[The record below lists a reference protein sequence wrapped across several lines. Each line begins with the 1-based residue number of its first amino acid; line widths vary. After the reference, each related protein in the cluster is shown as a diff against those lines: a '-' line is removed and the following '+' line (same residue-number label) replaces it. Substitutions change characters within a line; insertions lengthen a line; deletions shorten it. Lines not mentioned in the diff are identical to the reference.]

1 MFYSPHPLLRKRETE
16 TASVSYSELLFDLIY
31 VFSVTQLSHYLLHNL
46 TWAGLLKETI
56 LWFAVWMLWQHTI
69 WVTNWFNP
77 DTRPIRILLF
87 VSMLIGLV
95 MSAAIPYAFTYR
107 GLVFAVCYVLIQA
120 GRTLYILFVLGD
132 HHLSANFR
140 RIMGWFCISAVF
152 WITGAILEGEWQIIL
167 WIIAAVCDYTA
178 PMHGFALPRLGR
190 SDSSKEWTIEGHHLV
205 ERCQLFVIIA
215 FGETLLMTG
224 ASLSDIEEWTP
235 LVIASAVI
243 SFIGS
248 LAMWWVY
255 FDVSSEAGSRKI
267 QQVKD
272 PGKLGLI
279 YNAIHIVLVGALI
292 ICAVGD
298 ELIVAH
304 PDREMGAEVV
314 FVLIIGPIIYLLAN
328 SVYKYVTCRM
338 IPLSHMIAVGIL
350 FLLMLWPYHVSLLL
364 LNVLVTSVFVFV
376 IVFDIVYP
384 NKGYIKKGMRSDIPF
399 L

>member
-16 TASVSYSELLFDLIY
+16 TATVSYSELLFDLIY

-46 TWAGLLKETI
+46 TWEGLLKETI

-87 VSMLIGLV
+87 ISMLVGLV
-95 MSAAIPYAFTYR
+95 MAAAIPYAFTYR
-107 GLVFAVCYVLIQA
+107 GLIFAVCYVLIQA
-120 GRTLYILFVLGD
+120 GRTLYIIGVLGD
-132 HHLSANFR
+132 HHLAANFK

-152 WITGAILEGEWQIIL
+152 WITGAILQGEWQILL
-167 WIIAAVCDYTA
+167 WIIAAICDYTA

-224 ASLSDIEEWTP
+224 ASLSEVEEWTP
-235 LVIASAVI
+235 LVIISAVI

-267 QQVKD
+267 QEVKD

-304 PDREMGAEVV
+304 PEQEMRAEVV
-314 FVLIIGPIIYLLAN
+314 FVLIIGPIVYILAN
-328 SVYKYVTCRM
+328 SIYKYVTCRM
-338 IPLSHMIAVGIL
+338 LPLSHIIAVIAL
-350 FLLMLWPYHVSLLL
+350 ALLLPWPYHIFLLTM
-364 LNVLVTSVFVFV
+364 NILVTSVFIFV
-376 IVFDIVYP
+376 IVFDMLFP
-384 NKGYIKKGMRSDIPF
+384 NKGFKIKWEPKI
-399 L
+399 

>member
-1 MFYSPHPLLRKRETE
+1 MLRKRETE
-16 TASVSYSELLFDLIY
+16 TATVSYSELLFDLIY

-46 TWAGLLKETI
+46 TWEGLLKETI

-87 VSMLIGLV
+87 ISMLVGLV
-95 MSAAIPYAFTYR
+95 MAAAIPYAFTYR
-107 GLVFAVCYVLIQA
+107 GLIFAICYVLIQA
-120 GRTLYILFVLGD
+120 GRTLYIIGVLGD
-132 HHLSANFR
+132 HHLAANFK

-152 WITGAILEGEWQIIL
+152 WITGAILQGEWQILL
-167 WIIAAVCDYTA
+167 WIIAAICDYTA

-224 ASLSDIEEWTP
+224 ASLSEVEEWTP
-235 LVIASAVI
+235 LVIISAVI

-267 QQVKD
+267 QEVKD

-304 PDREMGAEVV
+304 PEQEMRAEVV
-314 FVLIIGPIIYLLAN
+314 FVLIIGPIVYILAN
-328 SVYKYVTCRM
+328 SIYKYVTCRM
-338 IPLSHMIAVGIL
+338 LPLSHIIAVIAL
-350 FLLMLWPYHVSLLL
+350 ALLLPWPYHISLLTMKI
-364 LNVLVTSVFVFV
+364 LVTSVFIFV
-376 IVFDIVYP
+376 IVFDMLFP
-384 NKGYIKKGMRSDIPF
+384 NKGFKIKWEPKI
-399 L
+399 

>member
-16 TASVSYSELLFDLIY
+16 TATVSYSELLFDLIY

-46 TWAGLLKETI
+46 TWEGLLKETI

-87 VSMLIGLV
+87 ISMLVGLV
-95 MSAAIPYAFTYR
+95 MAAAIPYAFTYR
-107 GLVFAVCYVLIQA
+107 GLIFAVCYVLIQA
-120 GRTLYILFVLGD
+120 GRTLYIIGVLGD
-132 HHLSANFR
+132 HHLAANFK

-152 WITGAILEGEWQIIL
+152 WITGAILQGEWQILL
-167 WIIAAVCDYTA
+167 WIIAAICDYTA

-224 ASLSDIEEWTP
+224 ASLSEVEEWTP
-235 LVIASAVI
+235 LVIISAII

-267 QQVKD
+267 QEVKD

-304 PDREMGAEVV
+304 PEQEMRAEVV
-314 FVLIIGPIIYLLAN
+314 FVLIIGPIVYILAN
-328 SVYKYVTCRM
+328 SIYKYVTCRM
-338 IPLSHMIAVGIL
+338 LPLSHIIAVIAL
-350 FLLMLWPYHVSLLL
+350 ALLLLWPYHISLLTM
-364 LNVLVTSVFVFV
+364 NILVTSVFIFV
-376 IVFDIVYP
+376 IVFDMLFP
-384 NKGYIKKGMRSDIPF
+384 NKGFKIKWEPKI
-399 L
+399 

>member
-16 TASVSYSELLFDLIY
+16 TATVSYSELLFDLIY

-87 VSMLIGLV
+87 ISMLVGLV
-95 MSAAIPYAFTYR
+95 MAASIPYAFTYR
-107 GLVFAVCYVLIQA
+107 GLIFAVCYVLIQG
-120 GRTLYILFVLGD
+120 GRTLYIIGVLGN
-132 HHLSANFR
+132 HHLAANFK

-152 WITGAILEGEWQIIL
+152 WITGAILQGEWQILL
-167 WIIAAVCDYTA
+167 WMIAAICDYTA

-224 ASLSDIEEWTP
+224 ASLSDVEEWTP

-267 QQVKD
+267 QEVQD

-304 PDREMGAEVV
+304 PEQEMRAEVI
-314 FVLIIGPIIYLLAN
+314 FVLIIGPIVYILAN
-328 SVYKYVTCRM
+328 SIYKYVTCRM
-338 IPLSHMIAVGIL
+338 LPLSHIIAVVAL
-350 FLLMLWPYHVSLLL
+350 ALLLPWPYHISLLTM
-364 LNVLVTSVFVFV
+364 NILVTSVFIFV
-376 IVFDIVYP
+376 IVFDMLFP
-384 NKGYIKKGMRSDIPF
+384 DKGFKIK
-399 L
+399 

>member
-16 TASVSYSELLFDLIY
+16 TATVSYSELLFDLIY

-87 VSMLIGLV
+87 ISMLVGLV
-95 MSAAIPYAFTYR
+95 MAASIPYAFTYR
-107 GLVFAVCYVLIQA
+107 GLIFAVCYVLIQV
-120 GRTLYILFVLGD
+120 GRTLYIIGVLGN
-132 HHLSANFR
+132 HHLAANFK

-152 WITGAILEGEWQIIL
+152 WITGAILQGEWQILL
-167 WIIAAVCDYTA
+167 WMIAAICDYTA

-224 ASLSDIEEWTP
+224 ASLSDVEEWTP
-235 LVIASAVI
+235 LVIISAVI
-243 SFIGS
+243 SSIGS

-267 QQVKD
+267 QEVQD

-304 PDREMGAEVV
+304 PEQEMRAEVI
-314 FVLIIGPIIYLLAN
+314 FVLIIGPIVYILAN
-328 SVYKYVTCRM
+328 SIYKYVTCRM
-338 IPLSHMIAVGIL
+338 LPLSHIIAVVAL
-350 FLLMLWPYHVSLLL
+350 ALLLPWPYHISLLTM
-364 LNVLVTSVFVFV
+364 NILVTSVFIFV
-376 IVFDIVYP
+376 IVFDMLFP
-384 NKGYIKKGMRSDIPF
+384 DKGFKIK
-399 L
+399 

>member
-16 TASVSYSELLFDLIY
+16 TATVSYSELLFDLIY

-46 TWAGLLKETI
+46 TWIGLLKETI

-69 WVTNWFNP
+69 WVTNWFDP

-107 GLVFAVCYVLIQA
+107 GLIFAVCYVLIQA
-120 GRTLYILFVLGD
+120 GRTLYIILVLGR
-132 HHLSANFR
+132 HHLSANFK

-235 LVIASAVI
+235 LVITSAVV

-304 PDREMGAEVV
+304 PDREMETEVV
-314 FVLIIGPIIYLLAN
+314 FVLIIGPVIYLLAN
-328 SVYKYVTCRM
+328 SIYKYVTCRM
-338 IPLSHMIAVGIL
+338 VPLSHLIALGV
-350 FLLMLWPYHVSLLL
+350 LLLLILWPYHVSLLL
-364 LNVLVTSVFVFV
+364 LNVLITSVFVFV
-376 IVFDIVYP
+376 IVFDIIYP
-384 NKGYIKKGMRSDIPF
+384 NKGYKLNSKG
-399 L
+399 

>member
-1 MFYSPHPLLRKRETE
+1 MFYSPHPLLRKRETV
-16 TASVSYSELLFDLIY
+16 TATVSYSELLFDLIY

-87 VSMLIGLV
+87 ISMLVGLV
-95 MSAAIPYAFTYR
+95 MAASIPYAFTYR
-107 GLVFAVCYVLIQA
+107 GLIFAVCYVLIQG
-120 GRTLYILFVLGD
+120 GRTLYIIGVLGN
-132 HHLSANFR
+132 HHLAANFK

-152 WITGAILEGEWQIIL
+152 WITGAILQGEWQILL
-167 WIIAAVCDYTA
+167 WMIAAICDYTA

-224 ASLSDIEEWTP
+224 ASLSDVEEWTP
-235 LVIASAVI
+235 LVIVSAVI

-267 QQVKD
+267 QEVKD

-304 PDREMGAEVV
+304 PEQEIRAEVV
-314 FVLIIGPIIYLLAN
+314 FVLIIGPIVYILAN
-328 SVYKYVTCRM
+328 SIYKYVTCRM
-338 IPLSHMIAVGIL
+338 LPLSHIIAVVAL
-350 FLLMLWPYHVSLLL
+350 ALLLPWPYHISLLTM
-364 LNVLVTSVFVFV
+364 NILVTSVFIFV
-376 IVFDIVYP
+376 IVFDMLFP
-384 NKGYIKKGMRSDIPF
+384 DKGVKIK
-399 L
+399 

>member
-16 TASVSYSELLFDLIY
+16 TATVSYSELLFDLIY

-46 TWAGLLKETI
+46 TWEGLLKETI

-87 VSMLIGLV
+87 ISMLVGLV
-95 MSAAIPYAFTYR
+95 MAAAIPYAFTYR
-107 GLVFAVCYVLIQA
+107 GLIFAVCYVLIQA
-120 GRTLYILFVLGD
+120 GRTLYIIGVLGD
-132 HHLSANFR
+132 HHLAANFK

-152 WITGAILEGEWQIIL
+152 WITGAILQGEWQILL
-167 WIIAAVCDYTA
+167 WIIAAICDYTA

-224 ASLSDIEEWTP
+224 ASLSEVEEWTP
-235 LVIASAVI
+235 LVIISAVI

-267 QQVKD
+267 QEVKD

-304 PDREMGAEVV
+304 PEQEMRAEVV
-314 FVLIIGPIIYLLAN
+314 FVLIIGPIVYILAN
-328 SVYKYVTCRM
+328 SIYKYVTCRM
-338 IPLSHMIAVGIL
+338 LPLSHIIAVIAL
-350 FLLMLWPYHVSLLL
+350 ALLLPWPYLISLLTM
-364 LNVLVTSVFVFV
+364 NILVTSVFIFV
-376 IVFDIVYP
+376 IVFDMLFP
-384 NKGYIKKGMRSDIPF
+384 NKGFKIKWEPKI
-399 L
+399 

>member
-16 TASVSYSELLFDLIY
+16 TATVSYSELLFDLIY

-87 VSMLIGLV
+87 ISMLVGLV
-95 MSAAIPYAFTYR
+95 MAASIPYAFTYR
-107 GLVFAVCYVLIQA
+107 GLILAVCYVLIQG
-120 GRTLYILFVLGD
+120 GRTLYIIGVLGN
-132 HHLSANFR
+132 HHLAANFK

-152 WITGAILEGEWQIIL
+152 WITGAILQGEWQILL
-167 WIIAAVCDYTA
+167 WMIAAICDYTA

-224 ASLSDIEEWTP
+224 ASLSDVEEWTP
-235 LVIASAVI
+235 LVIVSAVI

-267 QQVKD
+267 QEVKD

-304 PDREMGAEVV
+304 PEQEMRAEVV
-314 FVLIIGPIIYLLAN
+314 FVLIIGPIVYILAN
-328 SVYKYVTCRM
+328 SIYKYVTCRM
-338 IPLSHMIAVGIL
+338 LPLSHIIAVVAL
-350 FLLMLWPYHVSLLL
+350 ALLLPWPYHISLLTM
-364 LNVLVTSVFVFV
+364 NILVTSVFIFV
-376 IVFDIVYP
+376 IVFDILFP
-384 NKGYIKKGMRSDIPF
+384 DKGVKIK
-399 L
+399 

>member
-16 TASVSYSELLFDLIY
+16 TATVSYSELLFDLIY

-46 TWAGLLKETI
+46 TWEGLLKETI

-87 VSMLIGLV
+87 ISMLVGLV
-95 MSAAIPYAFTYR
+95 MAAAIPYAFTYR
-107 GLVFAVCYVLIQA
+107 GLIFAICYVLIQA
-120 GRTLYILFVLGD
+120 GRTLYIIGVLGD
-132 HHLSANFR
+132 HHLAANFK

-152 WITGAILEGEWQIIL
+152 WITGAILQGEWQILL
-167 WIIAAVCDYTA
+167 WIIAAICDYTA

-224 ASLSDIEEWTP
+224 ASLSEVEEWTP
-235 LVIASAVI
+235 LVIISAVI

-267 QQVKD
+267 QEVKD

-304 PDREMGAEVV
+304 PEQEMRAEVV
-314 FVLIIGPIIYLLAN
+314 FVLIIGPIVYILAN
-328 SVYKYVTCRM
+328 SIYKYVTCRM
-338 IPLSHMIAVGIL
+338 LPLSHIIAVIAL
-350 FLLMLWPYHVSLLL
+350 ALLLPWSYHISLLTM
-364 LNVLVTSVFVFV
+364 NILVTSVFIFV
-376 IVFDIVYP
+376 IVFDMLFP
-384 NKGYIKKGMRSDIPF
+384 NKGFKIKWEPKI
-399 L
+399 

>member
-16 TASVSYSELLFDLIY
+16 TATVSYSELLFDLIY

-46 TWAGLLKETI
+46 TWEGLLKETI

-87 VSMLIGLV
+87 ISMLVGLV
-95 MSAAIPYAFTYR
+95 MAAAIPYAFTYR
-107 GLVFAVCYVLIQA
+107 GLIFAVCYVLIQA
-120 GRTLYILFVLGD
+120 GRTLYIIGVLGD
-132 HHLSANFR
+132 HHLSANFK

-152 WITGAILEGEWQIIL
+152 WITGAILQGEWQILL
-167 WIIAAVCDYTA
+167 WIIAAICDYTA

-224 ASLSDIEEWTP
+224 ASLSEVEEWTP
-235 LVIASAVI
+235 LVIISAVI

-267 QQVKD
+267 QEVKD

-304 PDREMGAEVV
+304 PEQEMRAEVV
-314 FVLIIGPIIYLLAN
+314 FVLIIGPIVYILAN
-328 SVYKYVTCRM
+328 SIYKYVTCRM
-338 IPLSHMIAVGIL
+338 LPLSHIIAVIAL
-350 FLLMLWPYHVSLLL
+350 ALLLPWSYHISLLTM
-364 LNVLVTSVFVFV
+364 NILVTSVFIFV
-376 IVFDIVYP
+376 IVFDMLFP
-384 NKGYIKKGMRSDIPF
+384 NKGFKIKWEPKI
-399 L
+399 

>member
-16 TASVSYSELLFDLIY
+16 TATVSYSELLFDLIY

-46 TWAGLLKETI
+46 TWEGLLKETI

-87 VSMLIGLV
+87 ISMLVGLV
-95 MSAAIPYAFTYR
+95 MAAAIPYAFTYR
-107 GLVFAVCYVLIQA
+107 GLIFAVCYVLIQA
-120 GRTLYILFVLGD
+120 GRTLYIIGVLGD
-132 HHLSANFR
+132 HHLAANFK

-152 WITGAILEGEWQIIL
+152 WITGAILQGEWQILL
-167 WIIAAVCDYTA
+167 WIIAAICDYTA

-224 ASLSDIEEWTP
+224 ASLSEVEEWTP
-235 LVIASAVI
+235 LVIISAVI

-267 QQVKD
+267 QEVKD

-304 PDREMGAEVV
+304 PEQEMRAEVV
-314 FVLIIGPIIYLLAN
+314 FVLIIGPIVYILAN
-328 SVYKYVTCRM
+328 SIYKYVTCRM
-338 IPLSHMIAVGIL
+338 LPLSHIIAVIAL
-350 FLLMLWPYHVSLLL
+350 ALLLPWPYHISLLMM
-364 LNVLVTSVFVFV
+364 NILVTSVFIFV
-376 IVFDIVYP
+376 IVFDMLFP
-384 NKGYIKKGMRSDIPF
+384 NKGFKIKWEPKI
-399 L
+399 

>member
-16 TASVSYSELLFDLIY
+16 TATVSYSELLFDLIY

-46 TWAGLLKETI
+46 TWEGLLKETI

-87 VSMLIGLV
+87 ISMLVGLV
-95 MSAAIPYAFTYR
+95 MAAAIPYAFTYR
-107 GLVFAVCYVLIQA
+107 GLIFAVCYVLIQA
-120 GRTLYILFVLGD
+120 GRTLYIIGVLGD
-132 HHLSANFR
+132 HHLAANFK

-152 WITGAILEGEWQIIL
+152 WITGAILQGEWQILL
-167 WIIAAVCDYTA
+167 WIIAAICDYTA

-224 ASLSDIEEWTP
+224 ASLSEVEEWTP
-235 LVIASAVI
+235 LVIISAVI

-267 QQVKD
+267 QEVKD

-279 YNAIHIVLVGALI
+279 YNAIHIVLVGVLI

-304 PDREMGAEVV
+304 PEQEMRAEVV
-314 FVLIIGPIIYLLAN
+314 FVLIIGPIVYILAN
-328 SVYKYVTCRM
+328 SIYKYVTCRM
-338 IPLSHMIAVGIL
+338 LPLSHIIAVIAL
-350 FLLMLWPYHVSLLL
+350 ALLL
-364 LNVLVTSVFVFV
+364 PWTYHISLFTMNLLVTSVFIFV
-376 IVFDIVYP
+376 IVFDMLFP
-384 NKGYIKKGMRSDIPF
+384 NKGFKIKWEPKI
-399 L
+399 

>member
-16 TASVSYSELLFDLIY
+16 TATVSYSELLFDLIY

-46 TWAGLLKETI
+46 TWEGLLKETI

-87 VSMLIGLV
+87 ISMLVGLV
-95 MSAAIPYAFTYR
+95 MAAAIPYAFTYR
-107 GLVFAVCYVLIQA
+107 GLIFAVCYVLIQA
-120 GRTLYILFVLGD
+120 GRTLYIIGVLGD
-132 HHLSANFR
+132 HHLAANFK

-152 WITGAILEGEWQIIL
+152 WITGAILQGEWQILL
-167 WIIAAVCDYTA
+167 WIIAAICDYTA

-224 ASLSDIEEWTP
+224 ASLSEVEEWTP
-235 LVIASAVI
+235 LVIISAVI

-267 QQVKD
+267 QEVKD

-304 PDREMGAEVV
+304 PEQEMRAEVV
-314 FVLIIGPIIYLLAN
+314 FVLIIGPIVYILAN
-328 SVYKYVTCRM
+328 SIYKYVTCRM
-338 IPLSHMIAVGIL
+338 LPLSHIIAVIAL
-350 FLLMLWPYHVSLLL
+350 ALLLPWPYHISFLTM
-364 LNVLVTSVFVFV
+364 NILVTSVFIFV
-376 IVFDIVYP
+376 IVFDMLFP
-384 NKGYIKKGMRSDIPF
+384 NKGFKIKWEPKI
-399 L
+399 

>member
-16 TASVSYSELLFDLIY
+16 TATVSYSELLFDLIY

-46 TWAGLLKETI
+46 IWEGLLKETI

-87 VSMLIGLV
+87 ISMLVGLV
-95 MSAAIPYAFTYR
+95 MAAAIPYAFTYR
-107 GLVFAVCYVLIQA
+107 GLIFAVCYVLIQA
-120 GRTLYILFVLGD
+120 GRTLYIIGVLGD
-132 HHLSANFR
+132 HHLAANFK

-152 WITGAILEGEWQIIL
+152 WITGAILQGEWQILL
-167 WIIAAVCDYTA
+167 WIIAAICDYTA

-224 ASLSDIEEWTP
+224 ASLSEVEEWTP
-235 LVIASAVI
+235 LVIISAVI

-267 QQVKD
+267 QEVKD

-304 PDREMGAEVV
+304 PEQEMRAEVV
-314 FVLIIGPIIYLLAN
+314 FVLIIGPIVYILAN
-328 SVYKYVTCRM
+328 SIYKYVTCRM
-338 IPLSHMIAVGIL
+338 LTLSHIIAVIAL
-350 FLLMLWPYHVSLLL
+350 ALLLPWPYHISLLTM
-364 LNVLVTSVFVFV
+364 NILVTSVFIFV
-376 IVFDIVYP
+376 IVFDMLFP
-384 NKGYIKKGMRSDIPF
+384 NKGFKIKWEPKI
-399 L
+399 

>member
-16 TASVSYSELLFDLIY
+16 TATVSYSELLFDLIY

-46 TWAGLLKETI
+46 TWEGLLKETI

-87 VSMLIGLV
+87 ISMLVGLV
-95 MSAAIPYAFTYR
+95 MAAAIPYAFTYR
-107 GLVFAVCYVLIQA
+107 GLIFAVCYVLIQA
-120 GRTLYILFVLGD
+120 GRTLYIIGVLGD
-132 HHLSANFR
+132 HHLAANFK

-152 WITGAILEGEWQIIL
+152 WITGAILQGEWQILL
-167 WIIAAVCDYTA
+167 WIIAAICDYTA

-224 ASLSDIEEWTP
+224 ASLSEVEEWTP
-235 LVIASAVI
+235 LVIISAVI

-267 QQVKD
+267 QEVKD

-304 PDREMGAEVV
+304 PEQEMRAEVV
-314 FVLIIGPIIYLLAN
+314 FVLIIGPIVYILAN
-328 SVYKYVTCRM
+328 SIYKYVTCRM
-338 IPLSHMIAVGIL
+338 LPLSHIIAVIAL
-350 FLLMLWPYHVSLLL
+350 ALLLPWPYHISLLKM
-364 LNVLVTSVFVFV
+364 NILVTSVFIFV
-376 IVFDIVYP
+376 IVFDMLFP
-384 NKGYIKKGMRSDIPF
+384 NKGFKIKWEPKI
-399 L
+399 

>member
-16 TASVSYSELLFDLIY
+16 TATVSYSELLFDLIY

-46 TWAGLLKETI
+46 TWEGLLKETI

-87 VSMLIGLV
+87 ISMLVGLV
-95 MSAAIPYAFTYR
+95 MAAAIPYAFTYR
-107 GLVFAVCYVLIQA
+107 GLIFAVCYVLIQA
-120 GRTLYILFVLGD
+120 GRTLYIIGVLGD
-132 HHLSANFR
+132 HHLAANFK

-152 WITGAILEGEWQIIL
+152 WITGAILQGEWQILL
-167 WIIAAVCDYTA
+167 WIIAAICDYTA

-224 ASLSDIEEWTP
+224 ASLSEVEEWTP
-235 LVIASAVI
+235 LVIISAVI

-267 QQVKD
+267 QEVKD

-304 PDREMGAEVV
+304 PEQEMRAEVV
-314 FVLIIGPIIYLLAN
+314 FVLIIGPIVYILAN
-328 SVYKYVTCRM
+328 SIYKYVTCRM
-338 IPLSHMIAVGIL
+338 LPLSHIIAVIA
-350 FLLMLWPYHVSLLL
+350 FALLL
-364 LNVLVTSVFVFV
+364 TWHYHIYLLTMNILVTSVFIFV
-376 IVFDIVYP
+376 IVFDMLFP
-384 NKGYIKKGMRSDIPF
+384 NKGFKIKWEPKI
-399 L
+399 

>member
-16 TASVSYSELLFDLIY
+16 TATVSYSELLFDLIY

-46 TWAGLLKETI
+46 TWTGLLKETI

-77 DTRPIRILLF
+77 DTRPVRILLF
-87 VSMLIGLV
+87 ISMLVGLV
-95 MSAAIPYAFTYR
+95 MAASIPYAFTYR
-107 GLVFAVCYVLIQA
+107 GLIFAVCYVLIQG
-120 GRTLYILFVLGD
+120 GRTLYIIGVLGN
-132 HHLSANFR
+132 HHLAANFK

-152 WITGAILEGEWQIIL
+152 WITGAILQGEWQILL
-167 WIIAAVCDYTA
+167 WMIAAICDYIA

-224 ASLSDIEEWTP
+224 ASLSDVEEWTP
-235 LVIASAVI
+235 LVIISAVI

-267 QQVKD
+267 QEVQD

-304 PDREMGAEVV
+304 PEQEMRAEVV
-314 FVLIIGPIIYLLAN
+314 FVLIIGPIVYILAN
-328 SVYKYVTCRM
+328 SIYKYVTCRM
-338 IPLSHMIAVGIL
+338 LPLSHIIAVVAL
-350 FLLMLWPYHVSLLL
+350 ALLLPWPYHISLLTM
-364 LNVLVTSVFVFV
+364 NILVTSVFIFV
-376 IVFDIVYP
+376 IVFDILFP
-384 NKGYIKKGMRSDIPF
+384 DKGVKIK
-399 L
+399 

>member
-16 TASVSYSELLFDLIY
+16 TATVSYSELLFDLIY

-46 TWAGLLKETI
+46 TWEGLLKETI

-87 VSMLIGLV
+87 ISMLVGLV
-95 MSAAIPYAFTYR
+95 MAAAIPYAFTYR
-107 GLVFAVCYVLIQA
+107 GLIFAVCYVLIQA
-120 GRTLYILFVLGD
+120 GRTLYIIGVLGD
-132 HHLSANFR
+132 HHLSANFK

-152 WITGAILEGEWQIIL
+152 WITGAILQGEWQILL
-167 WIIAAVCDYTA
+167 WIIAAICDYTA

-224 ASLSDIEEWTP
+224 ASLSEVEEWTP
-235 LVIASAVI
+235 LVIISAVI

-267 QQVKD
+267 QEVKD

-304 PDREMGAEVV
+304 PEQEMRAEVV
-314 FVLIIGPIIYLLAN
+314 FVLIIGPIVYILAN
-328 SVYKYVTCRM
+328 SIYKYATCRM
-338 IPLSHMIAVGIL
+338 LPLSHIIAVIAL
-350 FLLMLWPYHVSLLL
+350 ALLLPWSYHISLLTM
-364 LNVLVTSVFVFV
+364 NILVTSVFIFV
-376 IVFDIVYP
+376 IVFDMLFP
-384 NKGYIKKGMRSDIPF
+384 NKGFKIKWEPKI
-399 L
+399 

>member
-16 TASVSYSELLFDLIY
+16 TATVSYSELLFDLIY

-46 TWAGLLKETI
+46 TWEGLLKETI

-87 VSMLIGLV
+87 ISMLVGLV
-95 MSAAIPYAFTYR
+95 MAAAIPYAFTYR
-107 GLVFAVCYVLIQA
+107 GLIFAICYVLIQA
-120 GRTLYILFVLGD
+120 GSTLYIIGVLGD
-132 HHLSANFR
+132 HHLAANFK

-152 WITGAILEGEWQIIL
+152 WITGAILQGEWQILL
-167 WIIAAVCDYTA
+167 WIIAAICDYTA

-224 ASLSDIEEWTP
+224 ASLSEVEEWTP
-235 LVIASAVI
+235 LVIISAVI

-267 QQVKD
+267 QEVKD

-304 PDREMGAEVV
+304 PEQEMRAEVV
-314 FVLIIGPIIYLLAN
+314 FVLIIGPIVYILAN
-328 SVYKYVTCRM
+328 SIYKYVTCRM
-338 IPLSHMIAVGIL
+338 LPLSHIIAVIAL
-350 FLLMLWPYHVSLLL
+350 ALLLPWPYHISLLTM
-364 LNVLVTSVFVFV
+364 NILVTSVFIFV
-376 IVFDIVYP
+376 IVFDMLFP
-384 NKGYIKKGMRSDIPF
+384 NKGFKIKWEPKI
-399 L
+399 

>member
-16 TASVSYSELLFDLIY
+16 TATVSYSELLFDLIY

-46 TWAGLLKETI
+46 TWEGLLKETI

-77 DTRPIRILLF
+77 DARPIRILLF
-87 VSMLIGLV
+87 ISMLVGLV
-95 MSAAIPYAFTYR
+95 MAAAIPYAFTYR
-107 GLVFAVCYVLIQA
+107 GLIFAVCYVLIQA
-120 GRTLYILFVLGD
+120 GRTLYIIGVLGD
-132 HHLSANFR
+132 HHLSANFK

-152 WITGAILEGEWQIIL
+152 WITGAILQGEWQILL
-167 WIIAAVCDYTA
+167 WIIAAICDYTA

-224 ASLSDIEEWTP
+224 ASLSEVEEWTP
-235 LVIASAVI
+235 LVIISAVI

-267 QQVKD
+267 QEVKD

-304 PDREMGAEVV
+304 PEQEMRAEVV
-314 FVLIIGPIIYLLAN
+314 FVLIIGPIVYILAN
-328 SVYKYVTCRM
+328 SIYKYATCRM
-338 IPLSHMIAVGIL
+338 LPLSHIIAVIAL
-350 FLLMLWPYHVSLLL
+350 ALLLPWSYHISLLTM
-364 LNVLVTSVFVFV
+364 NILVTSVFIFV
-376 IVFDIVYP
+376 IVFDMLFP
-384 NKGYIKKGMRSDIPF
+384 NKGFKIKWEPKI
-399 L
+399 

>member
-16 TASVSYSELLFDLIY
+16 TATVSYSELLFDLIY
-31 VFSVTQLSHYLLHNL
+31 VFSVTQLSHYLLHDL

-87 VSMLIGLV
+87 VSMLVGLV
-95 MSAAIPYAFTYR
+95 MAASIPYAFTYR
-107 GLVFAVCYVLIQA
+107 GLIFAVCYVLIQG
-120 GRTLYILFVLGD
+120 GRTLYIIGVLGN
-132 HHLSANFR
+132 HHLAANFK

-152 WITGAILEGEWQIIL
+152 WIAGAILQGEWQILL
-167 WIIAAVCDYTA
+167 WMIAAICDYTA

-224 ASLSDIEEWTP
+224 ASLSDVEEWTP
-235 LVIASAVI
+235 LVIISAVI

-267 QQVKD
+267 QEVKD

-279 YNAIHIVLVGALI
+279 YNAIHLVLVGALI

-304 PDREMGAEVV
+304 PEQEMRAEVV
-314 FVLIIGPIIYLLAN
+314 FVLIIGPIVYILAN
-328 SVYKYVTCRM
+328 SIYKYVTCRM
-338 IPLSHMIAVGIL
+338 LPLSHIIAVVAL
-350 FLLMLWPYHVSLLL
+350 ALLLPWPYHISLLTM
-364 LNVLVTSVFVFV
+364 NILVTSVFIFL
-376 IVFDIVYP
+376 IVFDMLFP
-384 NKGYIKKGMRSDIPF
+384 DKGVKK
-399 L
+399 

>member
-16 TASVSYSELLFDLIY
+16 TATVSYSELLFDLIY

-46 TWAGLLKETI
+46 TWEGLLKETI

-87 VSMLIGLV
+87 ISMLVGLV
-95 MSAAIPYAFTYR
+95 MAAAIPYAFTYR
-107 GLVFAVCYVLIQA
+107 GLIFAVCYVLIQA
-120 GRTLYILFVLGD
+120 GRTLYIIGVLGD
-132 HHLSANFR
+132 HHLAANFK

-152 WITGAILEGEWQIIL
+152 WITGAILQGEWQILL
-167 WIIAAVCDYTA
+167 WIIAAICDYTA

-224 ASLSDIEEWTP
+224 ASLSEVEEWTP
-235 LVIASAVI
+235 LVIISAVI

-267 QQVKD
+267 QEVKD

-304 PDREMGAEVV
+304 PEQEMRAEVV
-314 FVLIIGPIIYLLAN
+314 FVLIIGPIVYILAN
-328 SVYKYVTCRM
+328 SIYKYVTCRM
-338 IPLSHMIAVGIL
+338 LPLSHIIAVIAL
-350 FLLMLWPYHVSLLL
+350 ALLLLWPYHISLLTM
-364 LNVLVTSVFVFV
+364 NILVTSVFIFV
-376 IVFDIVYP
+376 IVFDMLFP
-384 NKGYIKKGMRSDIPF
+384 NKGFKIKWEPKI
-399 L
+399 

>member
-1 MFYSPHPLLRKRETE
+1 MLRKRETE
-16 TASVSYSELLFDLIY
+16 TATVSYSELLFDLIY

-46 TWAGLLKETI
+46 TWEGLLKETI

-87 VSMLIGLV
+87 ISMLVGLV
-95 MSAAIPYAFTYR
+95 MAAAIPYAFTYR
-107 GLVFAVCYVLIQA
+107 GLIFAVCYVLIQA
-120 GRTLYILFVLGD
+120 GRTLYIIGVLGD
-132 HHLSANFR
+132 HHLAANFK

-152 WITGAILEGEWQIIL
+152 WITGAILQGEWQILL
-167 WIIAAVCDYTA
+167 WIIAAICDYTA

-224 ASLSDIEEWTP
+224 ASLSEVEEWTP
-235 LVIASAVI
+235 LVIISAVI

-267 QQVKD
+267 QEVKD

-298 ELIVAH
+298 ELIVAY
-304 PDREMGAEVV
+304 PEQEMRAEVV
-314 FVLIIGPIIYLLAN
+314 FVLIIGPIVYILAN
-328 SVYKYVTCRM
+328 SIYKYVTCRM
-338 IPLSHMIAVGIL
+338 LPLSHIIAVIAL
-350 FLLMLWPYHVSLLL
+350 ALLLLWPYHISLLTM
-364 LNVLVTSVFVFV
+364 NILVTSVFIFV
-376 IVFDIVYP
+376 IVFDMLFP
-384 NKGYIKKGMRSDIPF
+384 NKGFKIKWEPKI
-399 L
+399 

>member
-1 MFYSPHPLLRKRETE
+1 MFYSSHPLLRNRETE
-16 TASVSYSELLFDLIY
+16 TAAVSYSELLFDLIY

-46 TWAGLLKETI
+46 TWIGLLKETI

-120 GRTLYILFVLGD
+120 GRTLYVILVLGD

-152 WITGAILEGEWQIIL
+152 WITGGILGGEWQIIL

-178 PMHGFALPRLGR
+178 PMHGFAFPRLGR
-190 SDSSKEWTIEGHHLV
+190 SDSSKEWTIEGHHLL

-224 ASLSDIEEWTP
+224 ASLSDIEEWNP
-235 LVIASAVI
+235 LVITSAVI

-314 FVLIIGPIIYLLAN
+314 FVLIIGPVIYLLAN
-328 SVYKYVTCRM
+328 SAYKYVTCRM
-338 IPLSHMIAVGIL
+338 IPLSHLIAIGTL
-350 FLLMLWPYHVSLLL
+350 FLLMLWPCHVSLLL
-364 LNVLVTSVFVFV
+364 LNVLITSVFVFV
-376 IVFDIVYP
+376 IVFDIIYP
-384 NKGYIKKGMRSDIPF
+384 NKGYRVNDKG
-399 L
+399 

>member
-16 TASVSYSELLFDLIY
+16 TATVSYSELLFDLIY

-46 TWAGLLKETI
+46 TWEGLLKETI

-87 VSMLIGLV
+87 ISMLVGLV
-95 MSAAIPYAFTYR
+95 MAAAIPYAFTYR
-107 GLVFAVCYVLIQA
+107 GLIFAVCYVLIQA
-120 GRTLYILFVLGD
+120 GRTLYIIGVLGD
-132 HHLSANFR
+132 HHLAANFK

-152 WITGAILEGEWQIIL
+152 WITGAILQGEWQILL
-167 WIIAAVCDYTA
+167 WIIAAICDYTA

-224 ASLSDIEEWTP
+224 ASLSEVEEWTP
-235 LVIASAVI
+235 LVIISAVI

-267 QQVKD
+267 QEVKD

-304 PDREMGAEVV
+304 PEQEMRAEVV
-314 FVLIIGPIIYLLAN
+314 FVLIIGPIVYILAN
-328 SVYKYVTCRM
+328 SIYKYVTCRM
-338 IPLSHMIAVGIL
+338 LPLSHIIAVIAL
-350 FLLMLWPYHVSLLL
+350 ALLLPWPYPISLLTM
-364 LNVLVTSVFVFV
+364 NILVTSVFIFV
-376 IVFDIVYP
+376 IVFDMLFP
-384 NKGYIKKGMRSDIPF
+384 NKGFKIKWEPKI
-399 L
+399 

>member
-16 TASVSYSELLFDLIY
+16 TATVSYSELLFDLIY

-46 TWAGLLKETI
+46 TWEGLLKETI

-87 VSMLIGLV
+87 ISMLVGLV
-95 MSAAIPYAFTYR
+95 MAAAIPYAFTYR
-107 GLVFAVCYVLIQA
+107 GLIFAVCYVLIQA
-120 GRTLYILFVLGD
+120 GRTLYIIGVLGD
-132 HHLSANFR
+132 HHLAANFK

-152 WITGAILEGEWQIIL
+152 WIMGAILQGEWQILL
-167 WIIAAVCDYTA
+167 WIIAAICDYTA

-224 ASLSDIEEWTP
+224 ASLSEVEEWTP
-235 LVIASAVI
+235 LVIISAVI

-267 QQVKD
+267 QEVKD

-304 PDREMGAEVV
+304 PEQEMRAEVV
-314 FVLIIGPIIYLLAN
+314 FVLIIGPIVYILAN
-328 SVYKYVTCRM
+328 SIYKYVTCRM
-338 IPLSHMIAVGIL
+338 LPLSHIIAVIAL
-350 FLLMLWPYHVSLLL
+350 ALLLPRPYHISLLTM
-364 LNVLVTSVFVFV
+364 NILVTSVFIFV
-376 IVFDIVYP
+376 IVFDMLFP
-384 NKGYIKKGMRSDIPF
+384 NKGFKIKWEPKI
-399 L
+399 